1 MAKLVKV
8 ASSRW
13 NEPREYE
20 TDATT
25 WGELKE
31 ELGSQI
37 LNYEGSPM
45 KAILRGQDGTRNTL
59 VDNDTLLPQ
68 GDFAI
73 LLVPQKVKS
82 GEKIVY
88 GPAVF
93 KDMKSKLNKILDF
106 LIDAT
111 SKGGEI
117 VFTSDDTD
125 TVDELMDEVETEAEE
140 TIDPL
145 IEEARMLAEEE

>member
-1 MAKLVKV
+1 MKLVKV

-20 TDATT
+20 TNATT

-31 ELGSQI
+31 ELGDQI
-37 LNYEGSPM
+37 FNHEGSPM
-45 KAILRGQDGTRNTL
+45 KSILRGQDGTRNTL

-82 GEKIVY
+82 GDKIVY
-88 GPAVF
+88 SPAVF

-111 SKGGEI
+111 SKGGKL
-117 VFTSDDTD
+117 VFT
-125 TVDELMDEVETEAEE
+125 DEVSTSLEELEDEWEDEVED

-145 IEEARMLAEEE
+145 IKEAMDLEDEY